1 MPKASTPAPLATAL
15 FRGAKQYHLSA
26 NTLYASDNRK
36 SMEDPLYFLFAHTI
50 ELALKA
56 FTRIH
61 GAPFK
66 AIHDLD
72 QLLADGQKLGL
83 VVSRSTSDAIKNL
96 KSENDVHGFRY
107 FVFASAFRTEADWLR
122 QGVDELMT
130 TVQTTLDKLPRE
142 KENGIVFK
150 GSIKIEPKSRK

>member
-1 MPKASTPAPLATAL
+1 MPKANTPAPLAAAL
-15 FRGAKQYHLSA
+15 FRGAKQYHLAA
-26 NTLYASDNRK
+26 NTLHDSGNHKA
-36 SMEDPLYFLFAHTI
+36 MEDPLYFLFAHTI

-56 FTRIH
+56 FARIH
-61 GAPFK
+61 GGPFK

-72 QLLADGQKLGL
+72 KLLADAQKFGL
-83 VVSRSTSDAIKNL
+83 VVSSSTSDAIKNL

-107 FVFASAFRTEADWLR
+107 FVFASAIRTEITWLR

-130 TVQTTLDKLPRE
+130 TVQTVLGKLTPE

-150 GSIKIEPKSRK
+150 GSIKIEPKSSK